1 MKTFGRKLLLVCG
14 MIVAVLLG
22 SLLIFDVWISAKAW
36 DAKPA
41 ARPAIVAVLKAQA
54 WSKLSGGYW
63 DSEMYNQQ
71 KYVAGLPLQDRLD
84 YYRVL
89 VLECDLDTS
98 RGLVFINSVGND
110 AEALHQNLLIFKSS
124 DKYTHLS
131 SAQQKSIRAW
141 TEEMDIV
148 AKGRKADPTIAP
160 E

>member
-1 MKTFGRKLLLVCG
+1 MKTFGRKIFLVCG
-14 MIVAVLLG
+14 MIAAVLLA
-22 SLLIFDVWISAKAW
+22 SLIVFDGWISAKAW
-36 DAKPA
+36 DANPA

-63 DSEMYNQQ
+63 DNEMYNQQ
-71 KYVAGLPLQDRLD
+71 TYVAGLPLQARLD

-110 AEALHQNLLIFKSS
+110 ADALHQNLLTFKSS
-124 DKYTHLS
+124 AKYRQLS
-131 SAQQKSIRAW
+131 PAQQKAIRAW
-141 TEEMDIV
+141 TDEMDIV
-148 AKGRKADPTIAP
+148 AKARKTDPAIAP